1 MEETPKPKRTYTLAF
16 TQDFGS
22 VCFDV
27 VIEANSLTEAIEL
40 ASDPENQPEWL
51 LDICEKANDLG
62 IEPDRCIFMDD
73 LTDYPTGEQEEVE

>member
-1 MEETPKPKRTYTLAF
+1 MEGTPKPKRTYTLSF

-27 VIEANSLTEAIEL
+27 VIEANSLNEAIEL
-40 ASDPENQPEWL
+40 ASDPENQPAWL
-51 LDICEKANDLG
+51 LDLCEKANDLG